1 MEDEGGVEL
10 SSFPHEG
17 KETEEEGE
25 ADKQISSGTQVVESD
40 RPDVEQGMKK
50 RKKKQKKEKSAE
62 TPDEGKDGEDTN
74 ADAEKNGDEQDGDE
88 KENTEENKQTTEEE
102 RGYKWPTTFKGW
114 VMLLLV
120 MPLVTYFK
128 NLFPYPTKFDY
139 GLTFWNPFRYFRK
152 WGGKTFRGS
161 APVPPNFVLVFL
173 AWLGSFT
180 GIWLVPA
187 QQSFKTT
194 PTPQQKQTNKAA
206 NDQQR
211 ITAHK
216 QHYSTLITKH
226 AFKTIA

>member
-10 SSFPHEG
+10 SSFPHKG
-17 KETEEEGE
+17 KETEEEDE
-25 ADKQISSGTQVVESD
+25 DKQISSGTQSD

-50 RKKKQKKEKSAE
+50 RKKKKQKKQKKEKSAE

-187 QQSFKTT
+187 QQSNT
-194 PTPQQKQTNKAA
+194 TPQQKQTN
-206 NDQQR
+206 NGF
-211 ITAHK
+211 
-216 QHYSTLITKH
+216 QHTNKTSTPITKL
-226 AFKTIA
+226 